1 MTAIDALIGG
11 FVLLGLWQGYRAGLL
26 RALVGMFGWLIALM
40 AATVLARPFA
50 PWVADWLSIDT
61 PWLAWVASFVVLA
74 LAVVV
79 GLHIVLWLLRRTL
92 QGLRL
97 GFLDR
102 LAGAGFGAA
111 RNLLVVLVVLSTL
124 VPLTVDAKIW
134 QDSRSVPVLLPLAP
148 FGMAVSRQLAQQ
160 VQTGGRYGM
169 ATLQDTVDRH
179 AKTP

>member
-61 PWLAWVASFVVLA
+61 PWVASFVVLA

-160 VQTGGRYGM
+160 VQTGGRHGI
-169 ATLQDTVDRH
+169 AALQNTVDRH
-179 AKTP
+179 AKIP